1 MTPQEAIK
9 HLLESGVTKAQLCR
23 DTKTS
28 KTQIDNYE
36 SGKTKTMSETKA
48 QRFYEAYGIE
58 IEGTYP
64 L

>member
-1 MTPQEAIK
+1 MTPQEAVK
-9 HLLESGVTKAQLCR
+9 HLLESGITKAQLCR

-36 SGKTKTMSETKA
+36 YGKTKTMSEIKA
-48 QRFYEAYGIE
+48 RRFKKAYGIK